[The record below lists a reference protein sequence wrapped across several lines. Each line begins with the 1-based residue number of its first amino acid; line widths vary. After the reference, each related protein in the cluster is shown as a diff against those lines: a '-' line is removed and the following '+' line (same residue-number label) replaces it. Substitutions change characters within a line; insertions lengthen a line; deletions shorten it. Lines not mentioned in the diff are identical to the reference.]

1 MWYYTGKHD
10 MNIYKIAYHS
20 SNGIKD
26 YISGHN
32 EWKEVVLKALNSKL
46 SQIQRKT
53 TSIYLQ
59 CGGSNVILC
68 VLSL

>member
-1 MWYYTGKHD
+1 M
-10 MNIYKIAYHS
+10 AL
-20 SNGIKD
+20 KD

-46 SQIQRKT
+46 SQFQRKT
-53 TSIYLQ
+53 TPIYLQ

-68 VLSL
+68 VS